1 MRTVSSLL
9 IVLVLSLLGGAP
21 VGCAS
26 NGDEI
31 LAGED
36 DEAGEPGAGA
46 FTLWQSADGELRFHL
61 DAASGEVLLISDPYT
76 SRTGAINGIL
86 SVLENGVDPARY
98 EVVAESGGFRVQLR
112 AANRQLIA
120 FSEVHGTEER
130 AMRAIAASVT
140 AVTGYL
146 DRREARTEGARFEV
160 RPVADGE
167 YRFDVYGKDGVAV
180 LSSETYASEAAAYN
194 GALSVQQAGRARA
207 SYVVRETAAGE
218 RYFVLRAANGEIVGT
233 SRLYATQEDAEAAV
247 AQLIVLLPTLDVL

>member
-1 MRTVSSLL
+1 MRTASSLL
-9 IVLVLSLLGGAP
+9 IVIVLSLTGAAP
-21 VGCAS
+21 AGCAS

-31 LAGED
+31 LTGED
-36 DEAGEPGAGA
+36 DTGESGAGA

-61 DAASGEVLLISDPYT
+61 AAASGEVLLLSDPYT

-98 EVVAESGGFRVQLR
+98 ELAAEDGGFRVQLR

-120 FSEVHGTEER
+120 FSEVHATEER
-130 AMRAIAASVT
+130 AARAIAASVA

-160 RPVADGE
+160 RPVVAGG
-167 YRFDVYGKDGVAV
+167 YRFDVYGKDGASV
-180 LSSETYASEAAAYN
+180 LSSETYTSEAAAYN
-194 GALSVQQAGRARA
+194 GALAVQQAGRARA

-218 RYFVLRAANGEIVGT
+218 HYFVLRAANGETVGT
-233 SRLYATQEDAEAAV
+233 SRLHATQQAAEEAV